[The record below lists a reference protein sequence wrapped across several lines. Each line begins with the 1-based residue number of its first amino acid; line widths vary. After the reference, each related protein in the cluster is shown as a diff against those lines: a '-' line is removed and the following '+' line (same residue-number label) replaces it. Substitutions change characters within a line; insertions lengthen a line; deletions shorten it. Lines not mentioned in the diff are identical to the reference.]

1 MIKLRNYEII
11 PALIVIDVQNGFVR
25 KGGSY
30 DLLGMDTSQYERVIP
45 KIHELITKCRNAA
58 IPVFYTQAV
67 REASGIDLLTR
78 THQILPKAREE
89 RIMKKPICV
98 RGTWDAE
105 IVDDIQPLSDDHI
118 VIKRRDSAFH
128 DTEIEVWL
136 RSLGVDT
143 LIFCGIDTSICVET
157 SLREAF
163 NIGYDVVLISDATA
177 SSNHKH
183 YESTL
188 ENVKGYYGLVMDL
201 EELSRYLPA
210 SAQPTQTLKTDSKKY
225 GNT

>member
-1 MIKLRNYEII
+1 
-11 PALIVIDVQNGFVR
+11 
-25 KGGSY
+25 
-30 DLLGMDTSQYERVIP
+30 
-45 KIHELITKCRNAA
+45 
-58 IPVFYTQAV
+58 
-67 REASGIDLLTR
+67 
-78 THQILPKAREE
+78 
-89 RIMKKPICV
+89 MKKPICV

-105 IVDDIQPLSDDHI
+105 IVDDIKPQSEDHI

-188 ENVKGYYGLVMDL
+188 ENVRGYYGLVMDL
-201 EELSRYLPA
+201 EEISRYLPA
-210 SAQPTQTLKTDSKKY
+210 SAREPTQMLRTDSKNY
-225 GNT
+225 GST